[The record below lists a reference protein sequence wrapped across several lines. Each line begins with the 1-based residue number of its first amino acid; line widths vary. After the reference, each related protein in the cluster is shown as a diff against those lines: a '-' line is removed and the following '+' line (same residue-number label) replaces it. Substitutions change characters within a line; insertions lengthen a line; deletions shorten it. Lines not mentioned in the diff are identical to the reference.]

1 MLVAF
6 VALIPVFAVIALG
19 FTLRKSGVIP
29 AENWRGVE
37 LISFWILFPALLIN
51 TLSGADLSISALTP
65 FALAVLMM
73 VVTISLFVW
82 ALRPWLSRHWQVN
95 GPAFTSIF
103 QTSTRWHGFIALAV
117 VDKLF
122 GAPGLAIL
130 AVAFVVM
137 VPFLNVVNILVLATY
152 AGKTRATLSMIARS
166 LARNPMLWGVGLG
179 FLVNITAVRLP
190 GPLLATLDLLSRG
203 ALGVSLLAL
212 GAGLSWNA
220 MKTSGREVFLSA
232 TLKLIVMP
240 LLGALFAFLFQV
252 QGNQFT
258 IIIIAAAVPT
268 AVNGYALARAMGG
281 DAELYA
287 AASTAQVLASFITLP
302 LFVWSAQQL
311 AG

>member
-29 AENWRGVE
+29 AEHWRGVE

-73 VVTISLFVW
+73 VVTICLFVW

>member
-29 AENWRGVE
+29 AEHWRGVE

-73 VVTISLFVW
+73 VVTICLFVW
-82 ALRPWLSRHWQVN
+82 ALRPWLSRHWQGN